1 VEEEIEY
8 LEERNLDMAKLD
20 LLLSRKRLREAA
32 FLHFEE
38 GRYLAAFPLFFE
50 DGKVDH
56 TLMLKAKDCVMQ
68 GLWQTLGFGSNVTD
82 KSVETMA
89 YDHLDCLHRLA
100 PETLSEKE
108 LNEVNIHFL
117 YLWASMISF
126 FTFRLKCSERY
137 CGSTLIGSLS
147 FQAHSD
153 ARKT

>member
-1 VEEEIEY
+1 MEEEIEY

-20 LLLSRKRLREAA
+20 LLLSRKRHREAA

-38 GRYLAAFPLFFE
+38 GRYLAAFPLFLE
-50 DGKVDH
+50 DGKVDR
-56 TLMLKAKDCVMQ
+56 TSMLKAKDCVMQ
-68 GLWQTLGFGSNVTD
+68 GLWQTLGFGANVTD

-89 YDHLDCLHRLA
+89 YNHLECLHRLV
-100 PETLSEKE
+100 PGTLSENE
-108 LNEVNIHFL
+108 LNEVNIRFP
-117 YLWASMISF
+117 YLCLSMISF

-137 CGSTLIGSLS
+137 CDSTLIGSLN